1 MAKSCHRR
9 TCDESN
15 QGPQKGFPVTNNPL
29 NSESHSPFDP
39 AQSLINRMSGA
50 LSRRDVL
57 RAAGTSLGAAIV
69 ASATPLWAAPAKSR
83 PKVAVVM
90 TVCHHRSHAHVLLEN
105 FLQPYLFNGKRTD
118 PGVDVVSFYVDQT
131 PADDMS
137 QDIARQFKIPIFKTI
152 AEALCLGGQQLAVD
166 AVLGIG
172 EHGNYPLTKLGQR
185 KYPRKRFFDEIV
197 AVMRRSRR
205 YVPLFND
212 KHLSYRWDW
221 AKEMYDTAQQA
232 GIPFMAGSSVPLAQR
247 RPQLELPAGA
257 HIEEAISIHGGPL
270 ESYDFHGLEVLQ
282 SMVESRTGGETGVSS
297 IELLKGDALWKAA
310 EEGRW
315 SPELARAALAAE
327 LGKAPESLR
336 GIPGE
341 KPEPTHALLV
351 TYKDGLK
358 ATVLKVGRSSTRWN
372 FACRLKSDPKI
383 HATSFYVG
391 PWNNRNLFKALSHS
405 IQHHFIHK
413 QAPYPVERTLLVT
426 GMLEAAMRSHDVGKP
441 IQTPHLEF
449 AYKPR
454 DFTAMREM
462 GASWKII
469 TEDLPEPKGITPH
482 GIGASLATIPTGIDH
497 QD

>member
-1 MAKSCHRR
+1 
-9 TCDESN
+9 
-15 QGPQKGFPVTNNPL
+15 
-29 NSESHSPFDP
+29 
-39 AQSLINRMSGA
+39 
-50 LSRRDVL
+50 
-57 RAAGTSLGAAIV
+57 
-69 ASATPLWAAPAKSR
+69 
-83 PKVAVVM
+83 
-90 TVCHHRSHAHVLLEN
+90 
-105 FLQPYLFNGKRTD
+105 
-118 PGVDVVSFYVDQT
+118 
-131 PADDMS
+131 
-137 QDIARQFKIPIFKTI
+137 
-152 AEALCLGGQQLAVD
+152 
-166 AVLGIG
+166 
-172 EHGNYPLTKLGQR
+172 
-185 KYPRKRFFDEIV
+185 
-197 AVMRRSRR
+197 
-205 YVPLFND
+205 
-212 KHLSYRWDW
+212 
-221 AKEMYDTAQQA
+221 
-232 GIPFMAGSSVPLAQR
+232 MAGSSVPLAQR
-247 RPQLELPAGA
+247 RPQLELPADA

-358 ATVLKVGRSSTRWN
+358 ATVLKVGRSGTRWN